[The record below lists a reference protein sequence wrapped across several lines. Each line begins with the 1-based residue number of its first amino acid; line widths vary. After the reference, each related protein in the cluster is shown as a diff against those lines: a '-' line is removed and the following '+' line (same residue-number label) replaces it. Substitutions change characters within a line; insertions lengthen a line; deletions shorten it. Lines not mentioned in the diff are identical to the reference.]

1 MLKRK
6 LRSNVDHLLTAK
18 RKAAEARL
26 DILFSDDVPRPT
38 NVQECIK
45 YIRELVDWRQF
56 CEKIPPI
63 VIQSQLYSILVDHTQ
78 IDNEINALRC
88 QGHVVIIKL
97 DAGYYG
103 IVNKKEYLNTVKRQ
117 IEELDLEKETG
128 DGFIAFCTEGE
139 LDVELSGKQLLQNL
153 TEPQINTLVRSGY
166 LTSEVTGM
174 FYLSIPNASLFL
186 RTFNDGLK
194 SLKSIIKRS
203 KFKEILLT
211 ELLKKEGKKTKK
223 LGNIYYSLHLIG
235 AEVVKIVGTTSG
247 PLLRYVEED

>member
-56 CEKIPPI
+56 CGKFLYTKYMLDLLLKRNEYNIFSLIFQLFTKLSQKKTIFFSEKIPPI

-103 IVNKKEYLNTVKRQ
+103 IVNKKEYLNTGT
-117 IEELDLEKETG
+117 L
-128 DGFIAFCTEGE
+128 C
-139 LDVELSGKQLLQNL
+139 SLQ
-153 TEPQINTLVRSGY
+153 
-166 LTSEVTGM
+166 
-174 FYLSIPNASLFL
+174 FWYLSFCE
-186 RTFNDGLK
+186 LK
-194 SLKSIIKRS
+194 M
-203 KFKEILLT
+203 FV
-211 ELLKKEGKKTKK
+211 KK
-223 LGNIYYSLHLIG
+223 LSQHCL
-235 AEVVKIVGTTSG
+235 A
-247 PLLRYVEED
+247 LRV